1 MEDIISIE
9 EMKKLR
15 VEIRNNVIRDI
26 EAKIKLANSRTE
38 IEELEEDLQ
47 IAKNLLFFEKMY
59 SNLD

>member
-1 MEDIISIE
+1 MEDTISIE

-26 EAKIKLANSRTE
+26 EAKIKLANSRAE
-38 IEELEEDLQ
+38 IEELEDDLQ

-59 SNLD
+59 SNLE